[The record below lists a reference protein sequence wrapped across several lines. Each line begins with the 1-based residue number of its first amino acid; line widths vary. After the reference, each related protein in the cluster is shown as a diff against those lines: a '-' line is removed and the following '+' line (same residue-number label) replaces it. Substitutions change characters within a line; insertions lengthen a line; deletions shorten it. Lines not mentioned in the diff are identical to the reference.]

1 VSARDRYQTAA
12 SFRTA
17 LEQRL
22 RAEAQASGI
31 PLNRLR
37 KEAAFNRLLARLY
50 RAAPNGWAL
59 KGGLA
64 LIARLGAGIRGTKD
78 ADANWRAARLDL
90 EDTLSLVEELDLDDW
105 FGFTVGDA
113 RPLQGE
119 GEEGALRYSVNA
131 MMDGR
136 VFEQVSL
143 DVNLIDPRDTR
154 PTELV
159 VVQRNPFEFIGEPS
173 LDPDGDSGTA
183 VGGKTA
189 RLHPAL

>member
-22 RAEAQASGI
+22 RAEAQACGI

-78 ADANWRAARLDL
+78 ADANWRAAR
-90 EDTLSLVEELDLDDW
+90 SRS
-105 FGFTVGDA
+105 GGH
-113 RPLQGE
+113 
-119 GEEGALRYSVNA
+119 SVL
-131 MMDGR
+131 G
-136 VFEQVSL
+136 
-143 DVNLIDPRDTR
+143 
-154 PTELV
+154 
-159 VVQRNPFEFIGEPS
+159 
-173 LDPDGDSGTA
+173 
-183 VGGKTA
+183 
-189 RLHPAL
+189 